1 MPVPFESEVRSRASL
16 FGVTLAPVAGRFG
29 WYWGI
34 VAGFAHS
41 SAAQSAGDLH
51 VEFVLYSNDFA
62 AGLAASVPTPA
73 ILAVQS
79 RSDDQNVGTD
89 EKL

>member
-1 MPVPFESEVRSRASL
+1 MPFESEVRSRASL
-16 FGVTLAPVAGRFG
+16 FGATLAPVAGRLG

-62 AGLAASVPTPA
+62 AGLAASVPHPA
-73 ILAVQS
+73 HHRHAVAA
-79 RSDDQNVGTD
+79 DDQNVGTD